1 MSDEDWGADDET
13 DDSESDDQPAG
24 PLAAEALAGLQAGMG
39 AAVDRAVQRRLDG
52 LAADAVDEVLTD
64 DVLAHL
70 AAAARAGATEAV
82 SPDQAPQL
90 YYASLPE
97 FVEGFLAGVYA
108 RNFDTKG
115 RTWCPT
121 WWNHTEAI
129 VRLDALWR
137 AWEHLR
143 HDPALGIST
152 WLRDHGDHHMNALM
166 AQDGPFQGCTPTR
179 GHTTREWRRLPLEA
193 PPAGLF
199 DADHTAAG

>member
-1 MSDEDWGADDET
+1 VSGGDWGADDEAYERA
-13 DDSESDDQPAG
+13 DDEHPAS
-24 PLAAEALAGLQAGMG
+24 PLAAEALAGLRAGMG
-39 AAVDRAVQRRLDG
+39 AAVDRAVQRRLDA
-52 LAADAVDEVLTD
+52 LAADAVDEALTD
-64 DVLAHL
+64 DVLADL
-70 AAAARAGATEAV
+70 AAAARAGATEVV

-97 FVEGFLAGVYA
+97 FVGGFLAGVYA

-115 RTWCPT
+115 RTWCPA
-121 WWNHTEAI
+121 WWNHTEAV

-152 WLRDHGDHHMNALM
+152 WLRDHGDHHMTALM

-179 GHTTREWRRLPLEA
+179 GHTTREWRCLPIE
-193 PPAGLF
+193 PPPGSLF
-199 DADHTAAG
+199 VT

>member
-1 MSDEDWGADDET
+1 VSDNDWGADDDTSDAT
-13 DDSESDDQPAG
+13 DPGERPVGPPAV
-24 PLAAEALAGLQAGMG
+24 EALAGLRAGMS
-39 AAVDRAVQRRLDG
+39 AAVDRAVQRRLDA
-52 LAADAVDEVLTD
+52 LAADAVEAALTD
-64 DVLAHL
+64 DVLAGL
-70 AAAARAGATEAV
+70 AAAARAGATAVV
-82 SPDQAPQL
+82 SPDQPPQL

-115 RTWCPT
+115 RTWCPA

-152 WLRDHGDHHMNALM
+152 WLRDHGDHHMTALM
-166 AQDGPFQGCTPTR
+166 AEDGPFQGCTPSR
-179 GHTTREWRRLPLEA
+179 GHSLRDWRRLPIER
-193 PPAGLF
+193 PPSDLF
-199 DADHTAAG
+199 AY